1 MVHQRSLT
9 SLRANFDKIEVYID
23 SFNNYF
29 DIVAISETWLDND
42 NVKSIYN
49 LPGYDTFFVNS
60 FNTRPPG
67 PGGGS
72 WQPAAVRTP
81 RAGGVTLC
89 CRFSTSNDRILRFVA
104 SFH

>member
-1 MVHQRSLT
+1 MVHQRSLR

-42 NVKSIYN
+42 DVKSLYN

-67 PGGGS
+67 RGGVMATSCCTDPPPGPGGHFML
-72 WQPAAVRTP
+72 P
-81 RAGGVTLC
+81 
-89 CRFSTSNDRILRFVA
+89 F
-104 SFH
+104 